1 MTKIER
7 VKKVCKW
14 LIFYGFA
21 ENDKELAEKL
31 GYSKSSFSQIMNEK
45 VPLSNKFIDNL
56 CSANKN
62 LNKIWIEK
70 NEGTLFTNLE
80 SDTCLNYKELA
91 EARQEIIDGLKY
103 KIENLE
109 RENLELKI
117 QSGYPR
123 T

>member
-1 MTKIER
+1 MTRIDR

-62 LNKIWIEK
+62 INKNWI
-70 NEGTLFTNLE
+70 LE
-80 SDTCLNYKELA
+80 SEGSFFKDKKNDKELNYKKLA
-91 EARQEIIDGLKY
+91 EAREEIINGLKY

-109 RENLELKI
+109 RENIELRK
-117 QSGYPR
+117 QKGF
-123 T
+123 

>member
-1 MTKIER
+1 MTKIDR

-70 NEGTLFTNLE
+70 SEGTLFTNLE
-80 SDTCLNYKELA
+80 NDTYLNYKNLA

-103 KIENLE
+103 KIDILE
-109 RENLELKI
+109 RENRELRI
-117 QSGYPR
+117 QRGYPR

>member
-70 NEGTLFTNLE
+70 SEGTLFTNLE
-80 SDTCLNYKELA
+80 NDTYLNYKNLA

-103 KIENLE
+103 KIDILE
-109 RENLELKI
+109 RENRELRI
-117 QSGYPR
+117 QRGYPR
-123 T
+123 N

>member
-80 SDTCLNYKELA
+80 SDTCLNYKDLA

-103 KIENLE
+103 KIDILE
-109 RENLELKI
+109 RDNQELKI
-117 QSGYPR
+117 QRGYPR

>member
-1 MTKIER
+1 MTKIDR

-70 NEGTLFTNLE
+70 SEGSLFTEEEN
-80 SDTCLNYKELA
+80 DKHINYKNLA

-109 RENLELKI
+109 IENRKLRI
-117 QSGYPR
+117 QKG
-123 T
+123 